1 MSPEDYARLA
11 RIEVQLAYLY
21 EHLGLDLNAAT
32 TAGAG
37 VGANPAPGPL
47 PGPANGAAVPPELVN
62 ALQRGNLIE
71 AIKIY
76 RAMTGLGL
84 KEAKAAVEGMAP
96 QYR

>member
-11 RIEVQLAYLY
+11 RIELQLAHLY
-21 EHLGLDLNAAT
+21 AHLGLDPEAAVT
-32 TAGAG
+32 VGAG
-37 VGANPAPGPL
+37 FGANPAPGPL
-47 PGPANGAAVPPELVN
+47 PGPAIGAAVPPELVS

-76 RAMTGLGL
+76 RSMTGLGL